1 MDRTLFIKIR
11 VNADEK
17 RRAQEKA
24 AMQGLDVSAWTRR
37 LWFAGAEERVAVGPA
52 GLEDDTTENEFEF

>member
-1 MDRTLFIKIR
+1 MDRTEFIKIR

-24 AMQGLDVSAWTRR
+24 ARQGLDVSAWTRQ

-52 GLEDDTTENEFEF
+52 GYADDER